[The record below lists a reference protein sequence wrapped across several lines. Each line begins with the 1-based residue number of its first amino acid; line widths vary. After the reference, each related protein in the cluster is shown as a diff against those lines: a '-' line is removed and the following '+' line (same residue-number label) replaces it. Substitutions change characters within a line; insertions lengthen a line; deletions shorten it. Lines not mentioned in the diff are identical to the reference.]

1 MGFTAGLKGAEE
13 RIQNLRQAGAVDENQ
28 AIVSVEGFI
37 IEMLPDRYNSC
48 LFVCDIG
55 LCVRKPTFW
64 VPTRSDTNQAVKS
77 QKMGRGWKFW
87 I

>member
-13 RIQNLRQAGAVDENQ
+13 RIQNLRQSGAVDENQ

-48 LFVCDIG
+48 SLVCDNWPLREKTNN
-55 LCVRKPTFW
+55 LC
-64 VPTRSDTNQAVKS
+64 SDQV
-77 QKMGRGWKFW
+77 
-87 I
+87 